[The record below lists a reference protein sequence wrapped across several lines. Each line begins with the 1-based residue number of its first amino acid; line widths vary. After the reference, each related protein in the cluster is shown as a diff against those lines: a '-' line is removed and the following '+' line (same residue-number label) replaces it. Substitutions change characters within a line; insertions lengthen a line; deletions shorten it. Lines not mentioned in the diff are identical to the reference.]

1 MSGKPIKGYKAFNK
15 NMTCQGF
22 QYEEGKTYKTEEAE
36 ICKTGFHFCENPL
49 DVLNYY
55 DIADSVFCEVLATGK
70 TDREKDR
77 DSKVCTTEI
86 TIGKRLSLKEFIDA
100 AVEYWSQNASS
111 GDGSQN
117 ASSGDWSK
125 NASSGNESKNAS
137 SGYGSKNASSGDG
150 SQNASSGDLSQI
162 EMTGKDSVGVSAGRE
177 CKIKGVVGCWVTL
190 AEWRYDKAK
199 NRFVPVYVKSARID
213 GKKLKA
219 DTWYTLKNG
228 KFVEAE

>member
-111 GDGSQN
+111 GDWSQ
-117 ASSGDWSK
+117 
-125 NASSGNESKNAS
+125 
-137 SGYGSKNASSGDG
+137 NASSGDG